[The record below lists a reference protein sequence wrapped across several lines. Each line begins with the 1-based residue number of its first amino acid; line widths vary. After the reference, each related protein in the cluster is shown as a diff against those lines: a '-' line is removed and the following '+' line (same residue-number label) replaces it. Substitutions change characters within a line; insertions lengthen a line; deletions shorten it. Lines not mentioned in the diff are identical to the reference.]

1 MTSAPSMGC
10 SSDNCLRRESAGGQL
25 EQPSEVKSST
35 RTGRPA
41 GGFEGLSSRREVA
54 EPPTRAKASTEAKA
68 RTPAAIKSERL
79 YITCPAED
87 ESGGGRI
94 RLRTRDRALV
104 ARWKWRDKI
113 LRP

>member
-35 RTGRPA
+35 RTGRPEE
-41 GGFEGLSSRREVA
+41 GFEDLGSRREVA

-68 RTPAAIKSERL
+68 RKPEAIKNERL

-87 ESGGGRI
+87 ESRGGRI
-94 RLRTRDRALV
+94 RLRSERRGICLIEV
-104 ARWKWRDKI
+104 ARCSG
-113 LRP
+113 